1 MRDGGELRSRLI
13 RMFPRGDGARYHL
26 CVPVEITYLG
36 RTCFRLKGR
45 DGVVITDPCPPESGF
60 AIGKQSANIVTVSRR
75 DDPGYSYIEAVTGEP
90 MVLDAP
96 GEYDIGG
103 ILVTGIATKRQ
114 DGTRNVVFIC
124 EIDGIRVG
132 HLGLPTAIAFEEL
145 KDVDVLLLPVGGGNS
160 LQPNQA
166 ADIMTRIEPR
176 IAIPMNYKVGGE
188 TLDLE
193 PLEKFLKETGAKP
206 EPQARLNVT
215 RSNLPSDL
223 TVMVLEPK
231 LI

>member
-1 MRDGGELRSRLI
+1 V
-13 RMFPRGDGARYHL
+13 
-26 CVPVEITYLG
+26 VPVEITYLG

-45 DGVVITDPCPPESGF
+45 DGIVITDPCPPESGF
-60 AIGKQSANIVTVSRR
+60 AIGKQAADIVTLSRR
-75 DDPGYSYIEAVTGEP
+75 DDPGYSYTQAITGKP

-103 ILVTGIATKRQ
+103 ILVTGIATKRT

-124 EIDGIRVG
+124 EIDGIRIG
-132 HLGLPTAIAFEEL
+132 HLGLPAAIAYEEL

-176 IAIPMNYKVGGE
+176 IAIPMNYKAGGE

-193 PLEKFLKETGAKP
+193 PLEKFLKETGSRP
-206 EPQARLNVT
+206 EPQPRLTVS
-215 RSNLPSDL
+215 RSNLPADL

-231 LI
+231 LVG